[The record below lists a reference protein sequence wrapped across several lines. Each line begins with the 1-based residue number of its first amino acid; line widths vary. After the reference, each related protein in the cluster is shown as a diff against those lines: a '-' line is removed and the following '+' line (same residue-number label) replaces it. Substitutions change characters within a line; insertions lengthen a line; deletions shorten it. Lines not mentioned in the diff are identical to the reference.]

1 MVNLHHNSIL
11 QRVLNNI
18 YILFLIVVFILIGQL
33 LYLTQN
39 QIVRYIYSNTFLCI
53 LQRIFINISLHATHV
68 FVYILYIYQN
78 FP

>member
-39 QIVRYIYSNTFLCI
+39 QIVRYIYSNTFLY
-53 LQRIFINISLHATHV
+53 RSST
-68 FVYILYIYQN
+68 
-78 FP
+78 